1 MQIFDTKNG
10 NRLLIG
16 LQLSVVIDESH
27 GQSDKNTFSKT
38 CYKETTLLKQC
49 TVASQRMKILKSKN
63 EFKVYRTLFKFRNLS
78 NRKIKLG

>member
-16 LQLSVVIDESH
+16 LQLSVVMDESH
-27 GQSDKNTFSKT
+27 GQSGKNTVSKT
-38 CYKETTLLKQC
+38 CYKEATLVKQC

-63 EFKVYRTLFKFRNLS
+63 EFKIYRTLFKFKNLS

>member
-10 NRLLIG
+10 NRFLIG
-16 LQLSVVIDESH
+16 YQLSVVMDESI

-38 CYKETTLLKQC
+38 CYKETTLIKQC

-63 EFKVYRTLFKFRNLS
+63 EFFTKSQILKFTY
-78 NRKIKLG
+78 